1 MTKDMTY
8 LAKQILPAMIEDG
21 IVDTYLN
28 ASESKRIDI
37 LDLYVEA
44 WNKKSEQFK
53 ELFFTDT
60 KFRTDVIKS
69 TWDILKK

>member
-8 LAKQILPAMIEDG
+8 LANQILPAMIEDG
-21 IVDTYLN
+21 IDNYLN
-28 ASESKRIDI
+28 ASDSKRIEI